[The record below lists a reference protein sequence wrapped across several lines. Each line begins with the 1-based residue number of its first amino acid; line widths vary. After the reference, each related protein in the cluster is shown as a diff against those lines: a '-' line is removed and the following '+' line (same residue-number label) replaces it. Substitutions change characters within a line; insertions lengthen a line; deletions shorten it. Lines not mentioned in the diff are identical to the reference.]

1 MCYFSL
7 TAAGRVVAGEF
18 PDVCPPFC
26 RRRPFGLQKVAFCV
40 AICRLLQDE
49 RRPFATLSASGC
61 QSICYAL
68 AFDWRKNTM
77 PTGRK
82 SDIFQ

>member
-26 RRRPFGLQKVAFCV
+26 RRRPFGLQKVAFGNV
-40 AICRLLQDE
+40 KGGLLEDE
-49 RRPFATLSASGC
+49 RRPFATLPASGC

-68 AFDWRKNTM
+68 AFDGRKNTM